1 MKVCPV
7 TGLYLDPITGRG
19 IDATTSQV
27 IGKKKWRKTLE
38 LAKKNK
44 EQAVRYCIYIFMYI
58 LHMHDIYI
66 YKEKHT
72 NNIQRVKQ
80 KQEQR

>member
-38 LAKKNK
+38 LAKQNK
-44 EQAVRYCIYIFMYI
+44 EQAVRYCSYIYI
-58 LHMHDIYI
+58 LHVQNNNIKKNI
-66 YKEKHT
+66 YK
-72 NNIQRVKQ
+72 
-80 KQEQR
+80 